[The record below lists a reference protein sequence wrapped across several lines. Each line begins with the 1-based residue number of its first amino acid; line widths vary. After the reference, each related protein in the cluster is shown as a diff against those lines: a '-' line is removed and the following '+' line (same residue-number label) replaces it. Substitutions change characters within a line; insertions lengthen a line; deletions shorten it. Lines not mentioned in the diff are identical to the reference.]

1 MNESE
6 VTIEFKKEGS
16 SQVEEIT
23 VTVDLDE
30 YMESYSE
37 ELAHLQ
43 DYEKDVIEDQID
55 LIKKDWC
62 EAFLKRSLPEKSE
75 AVTKPDD
82 MVEELDGAVIEY
94 QEEISDEQE
103 DDD

>member
-6 VTIEFKKEGS
+6 LTIEFKKEGS

-30 YMESYSE
+30 YAESYSE
-37 ELAHLQ
+37 DLAHLQ
-43 DYEKDVIEDQID
+43 DYKEDVIKAQIYP
-55 LIKKDWC
+55 IKKDWC
-62 EAFLKRSLPEKSE
+62 EALLKSSLPEKSE
-75 AVTKPDD
+75 AVTKPED
-82 MVEELDGAVIEY
+82 MVDELDGAVIEY

-103 DDD
+103 NDD